1 MTDIRLPWGHPKIH
15 VGPELLSDVGSATDV
30 RLIDVARTVDEG
42 GTHPWVA
49 AEQLRRSYPQMP
61 RTVED
66 VSSIAALAQK
76 QGEATFAS
84 MGDFA
89 ALDESRT
96 PEGQIRRRIRSLRG
110 AARLAYRE
118 RLARRLEFLL
128 ETMKEEGEAWK
139 ETSPESLRK
148 MLLFL
153 QSLPNFR
160 YPSVTV
166 TPSAT
171 FRAQWTADP
180 SRHFAVDFL
189 PDGQVRFVTFCP
201 DPRHPDRIQRI
212 SGITSWENVVSVVEP
227 CRVHRWAAD
236 AWG

>member
-1 MTDIRLPWGHPKIH
+1 MPDM
-15 VGPELLSDVGSATDV
+15 GSATDV

-42 GTHPWVA
+42 GTDPYDVA
-49 AEQLRRSYPQMP
+49 RLAVEQSRRSFPEA
-61 RTVED
+61 RRVVED
-66 VSSIAALAQK
+66 VSSIGGPDDAILVHK
-76 QGEATFAS
+76 QGEAMFFAS
-84 MGDFA
+84 KGEFA
-89 ALDESRT
+89 ALDEFRT
-96 PEGQIRRRIRSLRG
+96 PEGQIRRQIRSLRG

-128 ETMKEEGEAWK
+128 ETSKEEGEVWK

-153 QSLPNFR
+153 QSLPNFG

-201 DPRHPDRIQRI
+201 DPRHSDRIQRI
-212 SGITSWENVVSVVEP
+212 AGITSWESVMNAVEP

-236 AWG
+236 AWT